1 MVAGGR
7 SDTASYSP
15 IWPWLPTLPP
25 GLLPSHAHS
34 HAQYTTQC
42 GSHPF
47 NPSPLPSLPPLT
59 STTLFSIRPITS
71 LPSLLAGNVNM
82 VLPVVWLWEMVDE
95 FLYQFQSFC
104 QYSVKLQ
111 QKSAEEIANLKQCKV
126 GWVNAQKGGGGW
138 NKGRGGGGMTT

>member
-1 MVAGGR
+1 M
-7 SDTASYSP
+7 
-15 IWPWLPTLPP
+15 
-25 GLLPSHAHS
+25 
-34 HAQYTTQC
+34 
-42 GSHPF
+42 
-47 NPSPLPSLPPLT
+47 
-59 STTLFSIRPITS
+59 
-71 LPSLLAGNVNM
+71 NM

-138 NKGRGGGGMTT
+138 NKGRGGGMTT